1 MSASRQFI
9 KATAITALTL
19 SGVATVSAV
28 KPSLHAFVQAA
39 TMRVRINYVPG
50 YGINIWNNFHNKR
63 FTGVRAKHGTTWN
76 VLATQTDRRGRT
88 WYEIG
93 AGQWI
98 MAKYTVSATTPV
110 AKPKSHA
117 RKVRVQRVTNS
128 ATARNNVVRI
138 AEQQV
143 GRRYVWGGRST
154 SGFDCSGLTQ
164 YVYQYAAGINITG
177 TTYTQVKKGYTV
189 NVKNVDDL
197 QAGDL
202 LFWGNPASPYHVAV
216 YIGNGRYVAAATPSQ
231 GVVES
236 RLTSYFYPSLAKRV
250 L

>member
-19 SGVATVSAV
+19 SGVAAVSAV
-28 KPSLHAFVQAA
+28 KPSVPAVVQAA

-50 YGINIWNNFHNKR
+50 YGINIWNNFQNKR
-63 FTGVRAKHGTTWN
+63 FTGSRAQHGTTWN

-93 AGQWI
+93 AGRWI
-98 MAKYTVSATTPV
+98 MAKYTVNAATAV
-110 AKPKSHA
+110 AKPNHE
-117 RKVRVQRVTNS
+117 VRAQRFTNS

-143 GRRYVWGGRST
+143 GRRYIWGGHST
-154 SGFDCSGLTQ
+154 SGFDCSGLTR
-164 YVYQYAAGINITG
+164 YVYEQATGMDITG

-189 NVKNVDDL
+189 NVKNVNDL

-202 LFWGNPASPYHVAV
+202 LFWGNPAAPYHVAI
-216 YIGNGRYVAAATPSQ
+216 YIGNGRYVAAATPTQ
-231 GVVES
+231 GVVRS
-236 RLTSYFYPSLAKRV
+236 RLSPYFYPSLAKRV